1 MQAAEP
7 LAEDWGNHNIMH
19 LHPAA
24 WARAVLCIGGEGI
37 LPCVLYQAVHPGG
50 KYSRT
55 SIISTQ
61 GQLVYFE

>member
-7 LAEDWGNHNIMH
+7 LAEDWGNHNIVH

-37 LPCVLYQAVHPGG
+37 LPCVLYQAVHPWKEVQQDLHHLHSG
-50 KYSRT
+50 T
-55 SIISTQ
+55 AC
-61 GQLVYFE
+61 VF